1 MNNIEKGIIDVLNCT
16 IRGDKLSN
24 KNLAGIALEKFIDRA
39 REHSISGLLYSSID
53 WNSESDKDKELI
65 KKWKLDT
72 FYTGVNQLRH
82 INQVEKIIKK
92 FNEENIRVIVL
103 KGLVIREFYKNP
115 ELRTMCD
122 ADILVREEDL
132 DKARKVLTSLGY
144 LESEEY
150 DEHGAHIV
158 FEHTNHLPIEVHWT
172 LINDDYFNGSK
183 EFEKSI
189 WDNAIKVKIGETEAL
204 SLGWDDLV
212 LHLCIHMAVHI
223 VHRGFGVRQ
232 LVDLVILVENKR
244 DEINW
249 NEFRRKAIEC
259 KVNKFVIII
268 FNVCKELFNMEIPS
282 EVNKGYEVEKNFLNK
297 FIDEIIESGV
307 YGHGD
312 LAHDF
317 GNDISNSE
325 ESNLKNFL
333 SLLFPSLEDMNDKYN
348 YAKKFKIL
356 LPIAWIHHLFAG
368 VFNKEYSLL
377 DKFKFITLAYKK
389 SNDKTKMIKWLEL
402 E

>member
-158 FEHTNHLPIEVHWT
+158 FEHTNYLPIEVHWT

-204 SLGWDDLV
+204 SLGWDDLA

>member
-189 WDNAIKVKIGETEAL
+189 WDNAMKVKIGETEAL

-268 FNVCKELFNMEIPS
+268 FNVCKELFNMDIPS

>member
-189 WDNAIKVKIGETEAL
+189 WDNAMKVKIGETEAL

>member
-92 FNEENIRVIVL
+92 FNEENIRVIIL

-189 WDNAIKVKIGETEAL
+189 WDNAMKVKIGETEAL

>member
-82 INQVEKIIKK
+82 INQVEKIIKR

-189 WDNAIKVKIGETEAL
+189 WDNAMKVKIGETEAL
-204 SLGWDDLV
+204 
-212 LHLCIHMAVHI
+212 
-223 VHRGFGVRQ
+223 
-232 LVDLVILVENKR
+232 
-244 DEINW
+244 
-249 NEFRRKAIEC
+249 
-259 KVNKFVIII
+259 
-268 FNVCKELFNMEIPS
+268 
-282 EVNKGYEVEKNFLNK
+282 
-297 FIDEIIESGV
+297 
-307 YGHGD
+307 
-312 LAHDF
+312 
-317 GNDISNSE
+317 
-325 ESNLKNFL
+325 
-333 SLLFPSLEDMNDKYN
+333 
-348 YAKKFKIL
+348 
-356 LPIAWIHHLFAG
+356 
-368 VFNKEYSLL
+368 
-377 DKFKFITLAYKK
+377 
-389 SNDKTKMIKWLEL
+389 
-402 E
+402 

>member
-82 INQVEKIIKK
+82 INQVEKIIKR

-122 ADILVREEDL
+122 ADILVHEEDL

-189 WDNAIKVKIGETEAL
+189 WDNAMKVKIGETEAL

>member
-72 FYTGVNQLRH
+72 FYTGINQIRH

-92 FNEENIRVIVL
+92 FNEENIRVIIL

-189 WDNAIKVKIGETEAL
+189 WDNAMKVKIGETEAL